1 MVSVKPSVSERYSE
15 FAVCHMGLRSFDC
28 VEVEERAQQREA
40 RVCWAGHMYVVLY
53 LKRSEFFLFFFLF
66 FFYFINSLVLV

>member
-1 MVSVKPSVSERYSE
+1 
-15 FAVCHMGLRSFDC
+15 MGLRSFDR

-53 LKRSEFFLFFFLF
+53 FKMCFLVLFLFLLH
-66 FFYFINSLVLV
+66 SQSVLV